1 MISDNLVIEL
11 RAILQ
16 AQSHLLQRLS
26 DRISEIE
33 SKLIDV
39 SQQSSQLQV
48 LKQIM
53 ADLEGDIEFLED
65 ADFAPDEIYQIYDR
79 HQNAIKRD
87 LQAIGFTDW
96 QSFVQQCQIY
106 DLQNGLDPLAPYE
119 VFLTEAD
126 LQLLANEK
134 KSYDAQFA
142 WDKWDYLFVGASG
155 MLAALTDVLLVG
167 TPKTSPLTAWMKDF
181 NTTAKAG
188 QTDWFSQW
196 ARDLE
201 KACKVPYDDQPTGM
215 GMYPKSHR
223 FQSLGHDPVLGFVF
237 GVLDIMRGTVTGFSY
252 DKLTGLHSF
261 ATHTV
266 PKFAT
271 HITPSNVL
279 IKLIEAILI
288 QLGHLISDVA
298 TPSGLPAPFMTLIQG
313 INIGSFG
320 EKERS
325 VGQVARWMY
334 LNGYDLRHFITSGI
348 TPAAVE
354 IVLRAYIMLR
364 HYSEHGEVKFD
375 LASHLKY
382 RSMLLMAHGVA
393 TAANAGKVVLT
404 KNPLAVNYA
413 EYMAFIRY
421 LIPSLKYWLFDKQ
434 HLRLEHME
442 KINESEWND
451 LLDNSDRL
459 LGAIART
466 NFPVITLS

>member
-16 AQSHLLQRLS
+16 AQNRLLQEMRDS
-26 DRISEIE
+26 IREIE

-39 SQQSSQLQV
+39 SQQSNQLQV

-53 ADLEGDIEFLED
+53 ADLEDDIKFLED
-65 ADFAPDEIYQIYDR
+65 EDLADFEPDEIYQIYDR

-126 LQLLANEK
+126 LQQLANEK

-155 MLAALTDVLLVG
+155 VLAALTDVLLVG
-167 TPKTSPLTAWMKDF
+167 TPKTSPLTVWMKDF

-201 KACKVPYDDQPTGM
+201 TACKVPYDNQKTMAGM
-215 GMYPKSHR
+215 SGFSHR

-266 PKFAT
+266 PKLAT

-320 EKERS
+320 EKGVR
-325 VGQVARWMY
+325 QRF
-334 LNGYDLRHFITSGI
+334 LHFG
-348 TPAAVE
+348 
-354 IVLRAYIMLR
+354 
-364 HYSEHGEVKFD
+364 D
-375 LASHLKY
+375 
-382 RSMLLMAHGVA
+382 
-393 TAANAGKVVLT
+393 
-404 KNPLAVNYA
+404 
-413 EYMAFIRY
+413 IRK
-421 LIPSLKYWLFDKQ
+421 SC
-434 HLRLEHME
+434 
-442 KINESEWND
+442 S
-451 LLDNSDRL
+451 
-459 LGAIART
+459 
-466 NFPVITLS
+466 

>member
-1 MISDNLVIEL
+1 MISDTLVIEL

-16 AQSHLLQRLS
+16 THSHLLQRLS

-33 SKLIDV
+33 SKFVDV
-39 SQQSSQLQV
+39 SQQSSQLQD
-48 LKQIM
+48 LEKMM
-53 ADLEGDIEFLED
+53 ADLEDDIKFLED
-65 ADFAPDEIYQIYDR
+65 EALADFDPDEIYQIYDR
-79 HQNAIKRD
+79 HQNAIKHD

-142 WDKWDYLFVGASG
+142 WDKCDYLFVGASG
-155 MLAALTDVLLVG
+155 VLAALTDVFLVG
-167 TPKTSPLTAWMKDF
+167 TPKTSPLTKHLKKF

-201 KACKVPYDDQPTGM
+201 KACKVPYDNQDIKGM
-215 GMYPKSHR
+215 SGRTHR

-237 GVLDIMRGTVTGFSY
+237 GVLDIMRCTVTGFSY
-252 DKLTGLHSF
+252 EKLSGIGIHSF
-261 ATHTV
+261 VTHPV
-266 PKFAT
+266 SSDVS
-271 HITPSNVL
+271 IN
-279 IKLIEAILI
+279 LIEAILK

-298 TPSGLPAPFMTLIQG
+298 TPMGLPAPFMTLMQG

-320 EKERS
+320 KKKRS
-325 VGQVARWMY
+325 VGEVARWMY
-334 LNGYDLRHFITSGI
+334 LNGYDLRHFIASGI
-348 TPAAVE
+348 TPAVVE
-354 IVLRAYIMLR
+354 IVLRAYIMIR
-364 HYSEHGEVKFD
+364 HYSDHEEVKFD
-375 LASHLKY
+375 LASHPKY
-382 RSMLLMAHGVA
+382 RSMLLMAHGIA
-393 TAANAGKVVLT
+393 TTANAGKVILMGG
-404 KNPLAVNYA
+404 NPLAINYA

-421 LIPSLKYWLFDKQ
+421 LIPSLKYWLFDQ
-434 HLRLEHME
+434 QRLRLEHME
-442 KINESEWND
+442 KINESGWND

-459 LGAIART
+459 LGEIAKQD
-466 NFPVITLS
+466 FPIITLA

>member
-16 AQSHLLQRLS
+16 AQNHLLQRLS
-26 DRISEIE
+26 DSIGEIE
-33 SKLIDV
+33 AKFVDV
-39 SQQSSQLQV
+39 SKQSSQLQ
-48 LKQIM
+48 
-53 ADLEGDIEFLED
+53 DLEQMMAELENSIDFLED
-65 ADFAPDEIYQIYDR
+65 EDLADFDPDEIYQIYDR

-106 DLQNGLDPLAPYE
+106 NLQNGLDPLAPYE

-167 TPKTSPLTAWMKDF
+167 TPQTSPLTSWMKEF

-201 KACKVPYDDQPTGM
+201 KTCKVPYDAQTMAGM
-215 GMYPKSHR
+215 SGSSHR

-237 GVLDIMRGTVTGFSY
+237 GILDIMRGTVTGFSY
-252 DKLTGLHSF
+252 DKLNSFHSF

-266 PKFAT
+266 SSDAS
-271 HITPSNVL
+271 IN
-279 IKLIEAILI
+279 LIEAILK

-298 TPSGLPAPFMTLIQG
+298 TPMGLPAPFMTLMQG

-320 EKERS
+320 DKGRS
-325 VGQVARWMY
+325 VGEVARWMY
-334 LNGYDLRHFITSGI
+334 LNGYDLRHFLVTGI
-348 TPAAVE
+348 TPAVVE
-354 IVLRAYIMLR
+354 IVLRAYIMIR
-364 HYSEHGEVKFD
+364 HYSEHGEIKCD
-375 LASHLKY
+375 LASHPKY
-382 RSMLLMAHGVA
+382 RSMLLMAHGIA
-393 TAANAGKVVLT
+393 TTANAGKVVLT
-404 KNPLAVNYA
+404 QNPLAVNYA

-421 LIPSLKYWLFDKQ
+421 LVPSLKYWLFDQ
-434 HLRLEHME
+434 RHLRLEHME
-442 KINESEWND
+442 KINESGWND
-451 LLDNSDRL
+451 LLNNSDRL
-459 LGAIART
+459 LDAIAKQ
-466 NFPVITLS
+466 NFPLISL

>member
-1 MISDNLVIEL
+1 M
-11 RAILQ
+11 
-16 AQSHLLQRLS
+16 
-26 DRISEIE
+26 
-33 SKLIDV
+33 K
-39 SQQSSQLQV
+39 
-48 LKQIM
+48 
-53 ADLEGDIEFLED
+53 
-65 ADFAPDEIYQIYDR
+65 
-79 HQNAIKRD
+79 
-87 LQAIGFTDW
+87 AIGFTDW

-106 DLQNGLDPLAPYE
+106 DLQNGLDLLAPYE

-126 LQLLANEK
+126 LQLLANKK

-167 TPKTSPLTAWMKDF
+167 TPKTSPLTNWLKNF

-201 KACKVPYDDQPTGM
+201 KACKVPYDAQTMAEMSG
-215 GMYPKSHR
+215 STHQ

-252 DKLTGLHSF
+252 DKLNSLHSF

-266 PKFAT
+266 SSDVS
-271 HITPSNVL
+271 IN
-279 IKLIEAILI
+279 LIEAILK
-288 QLGHLISDVA
+288 QLGHLISDIA
-298 TPSGLPAPFMTLIQG
+298 TPMGLPAPFMTLMQG

-320 EKERS
+320 DKGRS
-325 VGQVARWMY
+325 VGEVARWMY
-334 LNGYDLRHFITSGI
+334 LNGYDLRH
-348 TPAAVE
+348 
-354 IVLRAYIMLR
+354 
-364 HYSEHGEVKFD
+364 YSEHGEIKCD
-375 LASHLKY
+375 LASHPKY
-382 RSMLLMAHGVA
+382 RSMLLMAHGIA

-413 EYMAFIRY
+413 EYMAFIPY
-421 LIPSLKYWLFDKQ
+421 LILSLKYWLLDQQ

-459 LGAIART
+459 LGAIIKQD
-466 NFPVITLS
+466 FPLISL

>member
-26 DRISEIE
+26 DNISEIE
-33 SKLIDV
+33 AKFVDV
-39 SQQSSQLQV
+39 SQHSSQLQA
-48 LKQIM
+48 LEQMM
-53 ADLEGDIEFLED
+53 AELENSIDFLED
-65 ADFAPDEIYQIYDR
+65 EDLADFDPDEIYQIYD
-79 HQNAIKRD
+79 HHHNAIKRD

-96 QSFVQQCQIY
+96 QGFVQQCQIY
-106 DLQNGLDPLAPYE
+106 DMQNGLDPLAPYE
-119 VFLTEAD
+119 VFLTEDD

-142 WDKWDYLFVGASG
+142 WDKWDYLFVGASA

-167 TPKTSPLTAWMKDF
+167 TPQTSPLTAWIKGF

-201 KACKVPYDDQPTGM
+201 KTCKVPYDAQAMAGM
-215 GMYPKSHR
+215 SGSSHR

-237 GVLDIMRGTVTGFSY
+237 GILDIMRGTVTGFSY
-252 DKLTGLHSF
+252 DKITNVHSF
-261 ATHTV
+261 VTHPV
-266 PKFAT
+266 SSDVSI
-271 HITPSNVL
+271 H
-279 IKLIEAILI
+279 LIEAILKQI
-288 QLGHLISDVA
+288 GHLISDVA
-298 TPSGLPAPFMTLIQG
+298 TPMGLPAPFMSLMQG

-320 EKERS
+320 EKGRT
-325 VGQVARWMY
+325 VGEVARWMY
-334 LNGYDLRHFITSGI
+334 LGGYDLRHFIASGI
-348 TPAAVE
+348 TPAVVE
-354 IVLRAYIMLR
+354 IVLRAYIMIR

-375 LASHLKY
+375 LASHPKY
-382 RSMLLMAHGVA
+382 RSMLLMAHGIA

-404 KNPLAVNYA
+404 QNPLAVNYA

-421 LIPSLKYWLFDKQ
+421 LIPSLKYWLFDQ
-434 HLRLEHME
+434 QRLRLEHME
-442 KINESEWND
+442 KINESGWND

-459 LGAIART
+459 LGVIVKQD
-466 NFPVITLS
+466 FPLISF

>member
-1 MISDNLVIEL
+1 
-11 RAILQ
+11 
-16 AQSHLLQRLS
+16 
-26 DRISEIE
+26 
-33 SKLIDV
+33 
-39 SQQSSQLQV
+39 
-48 LKQIM
+48 M
-53 ADLEGDIEFLED
+53 ADLERDIEFLED
-65 ADFAPDEIYQIYDR
+65 EDLANFDPDEIYQIYDH

-87 LQAIGFTDW
+87 LQVIGFTDW

-126 LQLLANEK
+126 LQQLANEK

-155 MLAALTDVLLVG
+155 VLAALTDVFLVG
-167 TPKTSPLTAWMKDF
+167 TPKTSPLTKHLKKF

-201 KACKVPYDDQPTGM
+201 KACKVPYDNQDIK

-237 GVLDIMRGTVTGFSY
+237 GVLDIMRATVTGFSY
-252 DKLTGLHSF
+252 DKLTGLHNF
-261 ATHTV
+261 VTHSV
-266 PKFAT
+266 
-271 HITPSNVL
+271 SDDVS
-279 IKLIEAILI
+279 IKLVEAILI

-298 TPSGLPAPFMTLIQG
+298 TPMGLPAPFMTLMQG

-320 EKERS
+320 EKKRS
-325 VGQVARWMY
+325 VGQIARWMY
-334 LNGYDLRHFITSGI
+334 LNGYDLRHFLASGI
-348 TPAAVE
+348 TPAVVE
-354 IVLRAYIMLR
+354 IVLRAYIMIR

-375 LASHLKY
+375 LASHPKY
-382 RSMLLMAHGVA
+382 RSMLLMAHGIA
-393 TAANAGKVVLT
+393 TTANAGKVILLT
-404 KNPLAVNYA
+404 GGNPLAINYA

-421 LIPSLKYWLFDKQ
+421 LIPSLKYWLFDQQ
-434 HLRLEHME
+434 HLSLEHME

-459 LGAIART
+459 LAAIAKQ
-466 NFPVITLS
+466 NFPLISL

>member
-16 AQSHLLQRLS
+16 AQNHLLQRLS
-26 DRISEIE
+26 DSISEIE
-33 SKLIDV
+33 AKFVDV
-39 SQQSSQLQV
+39 SQQSSQLQA
-48 LKQIM
+48 LEQMM
-53 ADLEGDIEFLED
+53 AELENSIDFLED
-65 ADFAPDEIYQIYDR
+65 EDLADFDPDAIYQIYDR

-155 MLAALTDVLLVG
+155 VLAALTDVLLVG
-167 TPKTSPLTAWMKDF
+167 TPQTSPLTAWMKEF

-196 ARDLE
+196 ARELE
-201 KACKVPYDDQPTGM
+201 KTCKVPYDAQTMAGM
-215 GMYPKSHR
+215 SGSSHR

-237 GVLDIMRGTVTGFSY
+237 GILDIMRGTVMGFSY
-252 DKLTGLHSF
+252 DKLTSVHSF
-261 ATHTV
+261 VTHPISSDV
-266 PKFAT
+266 S
-271 HITPSNVL
+271 IN
-279 IKLIEAILI
+279 LIEAILKQI
-288 QLGHLISDVA
+288 GHLISDVA
-298 TPSGLPAPFMTLIQG
+298 TPMGLPAPFMSLIQG

-320 EKERS
+320 DKGRS
-325 VGQVARWMY
+325 IGEVARWMY
-334 LNGYDLRHFITSGI
+334 LNGYDLRHFIASGI
-348 TPAAVE
+348 TPAVVE
-354 IVLRAYIMLR
+354 IVLRAYIMFR
-364 HYSEHGEVKFD
+364 HYSEHREIKFD
-375 LASHLKY
+375 LASHPKY
-382 RSMLLMAHGVA
+382 RSMLLMAHGIA
-393 TAANAGKVVLT
+393 TTANAGKVILMGG
-404 KNPLAVNYA
+404 NPLAINYA

-421 LIPSLKYWLFDKQ
+421 LIPSLKYWLFDQ
-434 HLRLEHME
+434 QRLRLEHME
-442 KINESEWND
+442 KINESGWDD

-459 LGAIART
+459 LGAIAKQD
-466 NFPVITLS
+466 FPIITLT

>member
-16 AQSHLLQRLS
+16 AQNHLLQRLS
-26 DRISEIE
+26 DSIGEIE
-33 SKLIDV
+33 AKFVDV
-39 SQQSSQLQV
+39 SKQSSQLQ
-48 LKQIM
+48 
-53 ADLEGDIEFLED
+53 DLEQMMAELENSIDFLED
-65 ADFAPDEIYQIYDR
+65 EDLADFDPDEIYQIYDR

-106 DLQNGLDPLAPYE
+106 DLQNGLDPFAPYE

-155 MLAALTDVLLVG
+155 VLAALTDVLLVG
-167 TPKTSPLTAWMKDF
+167 TPKTSPLTKWLKDF

-201 KACKVPYDDQPTGM
+201 KTCKVPYDAQTMAGM
-215 GMYPKSHR
+215 SGSSHR

-237 GVLDIMRGTVTGFSY
+237 GILDIMRGTVTGFSY
-252 DKLTGLHSF
+252 DKLNSFHSF

-266 PKFAT
+266 SSDAS
-271 HITPSNVL
+271 IN
-279 IKLIEAILI
+279 LIEAILK

-298 TPSGLPAPFMTLIQG
+298 TPMGLPAPFMTLMQG

-320 EKERS
+320 DKGRS
-325 VGQVARWMY
+325 VGEVARWMY
-334 LNGYDLRHFITSGI
+334 LNGYDLRHFLVTGI
-348 TPAAVE
+348 TPAVVE
-354 IVLRAYIMLR
+354 IVLRAYIMIR
-364 HYSEHGEVKFD
+364 HYSEHGEIKCD
-375 LASHLKY
+375 LASHPKY
-382 RSMLLMAHGVA
+382 RSMLLMAHGIA
-393 TAANAGKVVLT
+393 TTANAGKVVLT
-404 KNPLAVNYA
+404 QNPLAVNYA

-421 LIPSLKYWLFDKQ
+421 LVPSLKYWLFDQ
-434 HLRLEHME
+434 RHLRLEHME
-442 KINESEWND
+442 KINESGWND
-451 LLDNSDRL
+451 LLNNSDRL
-459 LGAIART
+459 LDAIAKQ
-466 NFPVITLS
+466 NFPLISL

>member
-16 AQSHLLQRLS
+16 AQNHLLQRLS
-26 DRISEIE
+26 DSIGEIE
-33 SKLIDV
+33 AKFVDV
-39 SQQSSQLQV
+39 SKQSSQLQ
-48 LKQIM
+48 
-53 ADLEGDIEFLED
+53 DLEQMMAELENSIDFLED
-65 ADFAPDEIYQIYDR
+65 EDLADFDPDEIYQIYDR
-79 HQNAIKRD
+79 YQNAIKRD

-106 DLQNGLDPLAPYE
+106 DLQNRLDPFAPYE

-155 MLAALTDVLLVG
+155 VLAALTDVLLVG
-167 TPKTSPLTAWMKDF
+167 TPKTSPLTKWLKDF

-201 KACKVPYDDQPTGM
+201 KTCKVPYDAQTMAGM
-215 GMYPKSHR
+215 SGSSHR

-237 GVLDIMRGTVTGFSY
+237 GILDIMRGTVTGFSY
-252 DKLTGLHSF
+252 DKLNSFHSF

-266 PKFAT
+266 SSDVS
-271 HITPSNVL
+271 IN
-279 IKLIEAILI
+279 LIEAILK

-298 TPSGLPAPFMTLIQG
+298 TPMGLPAPFMTLMQG

-320 EKERS
+320 DKGRS
-325 VGQVARWMY
+325 VGEVARWMY
-334 LNGYDLRHFITSGI
+334 LNGYDLRHFLVTGI
-348 TPAAVE
+348 TPAVVE
-354 IVLRAYIMLR
+354 IVLRAYIMIR
-364 HYSEHGEVKFD
+364 HYSEHGEIKCD
-375 LASHLKY
+375 LASHPKY
-382 RSMLLMAHGVA
+382 RSMLLMAHGIA
-393 TAANAGKVVLT
+393 TTANAGKVVLT
-404 KNPLAVNYA
+404 QNPLAVNYA

-421 LIPSLKYWLFDKQ
+421 LVPSLKYWLFDQ
-434 HLRLEHME
+434 RHLRLEHME
-442 KINESEWND
+442 KINESAWND
-451 LLDNSDRL
+451 LLNNSDRL
-459 LGAIART
+459 LDAIAKQ
-466 NFPVITLS
+466 NFPLISL

>member
-1 MISDNLVIEL
+1 M
-11 RAILQ
+11 
-16 AQSHLLQRLS
+16 
-26 DRISEIE
+26 
-33 SKLIDV
+33 K
-39 SQQSSQLQV
+39 
-48 LKQIM
+48 
-53 ADLEGDIEFLED
+53 
-65 ADFAPDEIYQIYDR
+65 
-79 HQNAIKRD
+79 
-87 LQAIGFTDW
+87 AIGFTDW

-106 DLQNGLDPLAPYE
+106 DLQNGLDLLAPYE

-126 LQLLANEK
+126 LQLLANKK

-167 TPKTSPLTAWMKDF
+167 TPKTSPLTNWLKNF

-201 KACKVPYDDQPTGM
+201 KACKVPYDVQTMAGM
-215 GMYPKSHR
+215 SGSTHQ

-237 GVLDIMRGTVTGFSY
+237 GVIDIMRGTVTGFSY
-252 DKLTGLHSF
+252 DKLNSLHSF
-261 ATHTV
+261 VTHTV
-266 PKFAT
+266 SSDVS
-271 HITPSNVL
+271 IN
-279 IKLIEAILI
+279 LIEAILK
-288 QLGHLISDVA
+288 QLGHLISDIA
-298 TPSGLPAPFMTLIQG
+298 TPMGLPAPFMTLMQG

-320 EKERS
+320 DKGRS
-325 VGQVARWMY
+325 VGEVARWMY
-334 LNGYDLRHFITSGI
+334 LNGYDLRH
-348 TPAAVE
+348 
-354 IVLRAYIMLR
+354 
-364 HYSEHGEVKFD
+364 YSEHGEIKCD
-375 LASHLKY
+375 LASRPKY
-382 RSMLLMAHGVA
+382 RSMLLMAHGIA

-421 LIPSLKYWLFDKQ
+421 LILSLKYWLLDQQ

-459 LGAIART
+459 LGAIIKQD
-466 NFPVITLS
+466 FPLISL

>member
-1 MISDNLVIEL
+1 MISDIFVIEL

-16 AQSHLLQRLS
+16 TQSHLLQRLS

-33 SKLIDV
+33 SKFVDV
-39 SQQSSQLQV
+39 SQQSSQLQD
-48 LKQIM
+48 LEQMM
-53 ADLEGDIEFLED
+53 ADLEDDIKFLED
-65 ADFAPDEIYQIYDR
+65 EDLADFDPDEIYQIYDH

-106 DLQNGLDPLAPYE
+106 DLQNGLDPIAPYE

-126 LQLLANEK
+126 LQQLANEK

-155 MLAALTDVLLVG
+155 VLAALTDVLLVG
-167 TPKTSPLTAWMKDF
+167 TPKTSPLTVWMKDF

-201 KACKVPYDDQPTGM
+201 KACKVTYDNQDIK

-252 DKLTGLHSF
+252 DKLNGFHSF

-266 PKFAT
+266 SSDAS
-271 HITPSNVL
+271 IN
-279 IKLIEAILI
+279 LIEAILKH
-288 QLGHLISDVA
+288 LGHLISDVA
-298 TPSGLPAPFMTLIQG
+298 TPMGLPAPFMTLIQG

-320 EKERS
+320 EKGRT
-325 VGQVARWMY
+325 VGEVARWMY
-334 LNGYDLRHFITSGI
+334 SEGYDLRHFIASGI
-348 TPAAVE
+348 TPAVVE
-354 IVLRAYIMLR
+354 IILRAYIMLR
-364 HYSEHGEVKFD
+364 HYSEHGEVIFD
-375 LASHLKY
+375 LASHPKY
-382 RSMLLMAHGVA
+382 RSMLLMAHGIA

-413 EYMAFIRY
+413 EYMAFVRY
-421 LIPSLKYWLFDKQ
+421 LIPSLKYWLFDQQ

-459 LGAIART
+459 LSAIAKQ
-466 NFPVITLS
+466 NFPLISL